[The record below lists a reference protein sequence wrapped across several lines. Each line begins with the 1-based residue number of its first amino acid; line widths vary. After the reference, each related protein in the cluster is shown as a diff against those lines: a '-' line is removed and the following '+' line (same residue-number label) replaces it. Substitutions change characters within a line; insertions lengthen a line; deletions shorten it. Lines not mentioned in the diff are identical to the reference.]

1 MLASFPPRQAPPD
14 PACSV
19 FADPDTYVL
28 HLQVA
33 PAPTTAPG
41 SGFANAHGH
50 GQQQQQLQQKQVV
63 LGKYEG
69 EPEDMRAPRWARLPP
84 GRRVA
89 FRARAAAVA
98 GASPLAG
105 GVRAMYRGVVPTT
118 VRGIVLSATQICSY
132 DQIKQSLKRRGVMQ
146 EGVPLHLTASM
157 FAGCVGP
164 CRSLGCVWRL
174 MVGRL

>member
-19 FADPDTYVL
+19 FVDPDTYVL

-50 GQQQQQLQQKQVV
+50 GLQQQQLQQKQVV

-89 FRARAAAVA
+89 FRARAAAVEEL
-98 GASPLAG
+98 LALAHAD
-105 GVRAMYRGVVPTT
+105 AMAVSVGHRD
-118 VRGIVLSATQICSY
+118 VRGRRLTLVMLGGGGGRAQPVLAQMHA
-132 DQIKQSLKRRGVMQ
+132 L
-146 EGVPLHLTASM
+146 
-157 FAGCVGP
+157 
-164 CRSLGCVWRL
+164 SLGPAS
-174 MVGRL
+174 G